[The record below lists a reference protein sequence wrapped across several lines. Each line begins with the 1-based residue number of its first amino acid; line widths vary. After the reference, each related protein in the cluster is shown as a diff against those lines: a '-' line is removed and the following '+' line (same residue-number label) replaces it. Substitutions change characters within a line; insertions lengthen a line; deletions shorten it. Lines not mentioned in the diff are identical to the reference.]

1 MSAQLST
8 KIDFWIKNN
17 LNVLLIGRHG
27 VGKTGMVKQAFERH
41 NLNYR
46 YFSAS
51 TMDPWVDF
59 VGVPK
64 EKTENPMPKDLEII
78 KELASLDIDIAIEWI
93 IANWKISDYSA
104 KRIVNHAINR
114 NQGNT
119 YLDLVRPETF
129 ATGDIE
135 ALFFDEYNRSPKKV
149 RNAVM
154 ELIQF
159 KSINGKKFPNLRFV
173 WAAIN
178 PDDDPTATYDVEQLD
193 PAQQDRFQIIN
204 AVEYKPDVT
213 WFRNRYGNK
222 YADSAIQWWEEL
234 PEDQKNHVSPRR
246 LQYAL
251 DMYVSKGDVRDV
263 LPVNVNASKLSSI
276 LNSGPITEKLEALYK
291 SQNVAGATAFLANE
305 NNYTSAMKLITKSET
320 LMSYFIPLIP
330 KEKMS
335 KEMAE
340 DDKMCRYIIGN
351 LDKFPIFKSACKE
364 ILEAKSNDRLC
375 RKIKR
380 ALTEN
385 EELNDSFTKMK
396 APTISA
402 NASDEE
408 IKNLMNSVNVSNS
421 DGKRWLHTDANN
433 SF

>member
-17 LNVLLIGRHG
+17 LNVLFIGRHG

-78 KELASLDIDIAIEWI
+78 KELASLNVDIAIEWVV
-93 IANWKISDYSA
+93 ANWKLSECSA
-104 KRIVNHAINR
+104 NRIVDHAINR

-173 WAAIN
+173 WAAVN
-178 PDDDPTATYDVEQLD
+178 PDDDPTASYDVEQLD

-204 AVEYKPDVT
+204 VVEYKPDVT

-222 YADSAIQWWEEL
+222 HADSAIQWWEEL

-251 DMYVSKGDVRDV
+251 DMYINKGDVRDV
-263 LPVNVNASKLSSI
+263 LPINVNASKLSSI
-276 LNSGPITEKLEALYK
+276 LNSGPIIEKLEALYK
-291 SQNVAGATAFLANE
+291 SKNADDANAFLANE

-340 DDKMCRYIIGN
+340 DDKICRHIIGN
-351 LDKFPIFKSACKE
+351 LDKVPIFKSACKE
-364 ILEAKSNDRLC
+364 ILQAKSNDRLC

-396 APTISA
+396 APKISA
-402 NASDEE
+402 DASEEE
-408 IKNLMNSVNVSNS
+408 IKNLMNSVN
-421 DGKRWLHTDANN
+421 
-433 SF
+433 SFAGGVVD

>member
-1 MSAQLST
+1 
-8 KIDFWIKNN
+8 
-17 LNVLLIGRHG
+17 
-27 VGKTGMVKQAFERH
+27 
-41 NLNYR
+41 
-46 YFSAS
+46 
-51 TMDPWVDF
+51 MDPWVDF

-64 EKTENPMPKDLEII
+64 EKTENPIPKDLEII
-78 KELASLDIDIAIEWI
+78 KELASLDIDIAIEWV

-276 LNSGPITEKLEALYK
+276 LNSGPIIEKLEALYK
-291 SQNVAGATAFLANE
+291 SQNIADATVFLANE

-340 DDKMCRYIIGN
+340 DDKMFRYIIGN

-421 DGKRWLHTDANN
+421 DGKRWLHTDAN

>member
-27 VGKTGMVKQAFERH
+27 VGKTGMVKETFERH

-64 EKTENPMPKDLEII
+64 EKIENSMPKDLEII
-78 KELASLDIDIAIEWI
+78 KEIASVDFDMAIEWVV
-93 IANWKISDYSA
+93 ANWKMSDCSA
-104 KRIVNHAINR
+104 SRIVRHATTR
-114 NQGNT
+114 SEGVT

-129 ATGDIE
+129 ATGNIE

-178 PDDDPTATYDVEQLD
+178 PDDDPTASYDVEQLD
-193 PAQQDRFQIIN
+193 PAQQDRFQVIN
-204 AVEYKPDVT
+204 TIEYKPDVT
-213 WFRNRYGNK
+213 WFRSRYGNRH
-222 YADSAIQWWEEL
+222 ADSAIQWWEEL
-234 PEDQKNHVSPRR
+234 PDDQKNNVSPRR

-251 DMYVSKGDVRDV
+251 DMYISKGDVRDV
-263 LPVNVNASKLSSI
+263 LPINVNASKLSSV
-276 LNSGPITEKLEALYK
+276 LNSGPITEKLDALIKSKNTTEAI
-291 SQNVAGATAFLANE
+291 AFLANE
-305 NNYTSAMKLITKSET
+305 NNYTSAMKIITKSET
-320 LMSYFIPLIP
+320 LMWHFVPLIP
-330 KEKMS
+330 KEKIS

-340 DDKMCRYIIGN
+340 DDKLCRYIIGN
-351 LDKFPIFKSACKE
+351 LDKVPIFKSVCQE
-364 ILEAKSNDRLC
+364 ILQAKGNDRLC

-385 EELNDSFTKMK
+385 EELNESFTKMK

-402 NASDEE
+402 DASEEE
-408 IKNLMNSVNVSNS
+408 IKNLMNSVN
-421 DGKRWLHTDANN
+421 
-433 SF
+433 SFVGGAGRILPPSSGSF

>member
-1 MSAQLST
+1 
-8 KIDFWIKNN
+8 
-17 LNVLLIGRHG
+17 
-27 VGKTGMVKQAFERH
+27 
-41 NLNYR
+41 
-46 YFSAS
+46 
-51 TMDPWVDF
+51 MDPWVDF

-78 KELASLDIDIAIEWI
+78 KELASLNVDIAIEWVV
-93 IANWKISDYSA
+93 ANWKLSECSA
-104 KRIVNHAINR
+104 NRIVDHAINR

-173 WAAIN
+173 WAAVN
-178 PDDDPTATYDVEQLD
+178 PDDDPTASYDVEQLD

-204 AVEYKPDVT
+204 VVEYKPDVT

-222 YADSAIQWWEEL
+222 HADSAIQWWEEL

-251 DMYVSKGDVRDV
+251 DMYINKGDVRDV
-263 LPVNVNASKLSSI
+263 LPINVNASKLSSI
-276 LNSGPITEKLEALYK
+276 LNSGPIIEKLEALYK
-291 SQNVAGATAFLANE
+291 SKNADDANAFLANE

-340 DDKMCRYIIGN
+340 DDKICRHIIGN
-351 LDKFPIFKSACKE
+351 LDKVPIFKSACKE
-364 ILEAKSNDRLC
+364 ILQAKSNDRLC

-396 APTISA
+396 APKISA
-402 NASDEE
+402 DASEEE
-408 IKNLMNSVNVSNS
+408 IKNLMNSVNS
-421 DGKRWLHTDANN
+421 
-433 SF
+433 